1 MVAPPGSSFLRV
13 PRRFDATDA
22 SLVIFSEWKSG
33 NVLIIAATVPLGM
46 WIDKKD
52 VLFIWL
58 LGTPSAIERA
68 F

>member
-1 MVAPPGSSFLRV
+1 MYHAGLMPLK
-13 PRRFDATDA
+13 RRE
-22 SLVIFSEWKSG
+22 SFSEWKSG